1 MSVAEA
7 AIGAIITRFYRQRA
21 RQSVGSISS
30 ISYIEI
36 SAGLGK
42 CRRQVPRR
50 IGSAS
55 LGFANT
61 WEIILEQ
68 LGHGLLESALVLI
81 GIFAHIECFARQA
94 APHELSCSWVE
105 EPDCER
111 PDFYRRSCHP
121 RISPVPEPRRT
132 TPTETVELFLV

>member
-21 RQSVGSISS
+21 RQSAGSISS
-30 ISYIEI
+30 ISYIGI

-61 WEIILEQ
+61 WGIILEQ
-68 LGHGLLESALVLI
+68 LGHSFLESAIVLI
-81 GIFAHIECFARQA
+81 GIF
-94 APHELSCSWVE
+94 CS
-105 EPDCER
+105 
-111 PDFYRRSCHP
+111 YRVFC
-121 RISPVPEPRRT
+121 SPSRATRAV
-132 TPTETVELFLV
+132 L